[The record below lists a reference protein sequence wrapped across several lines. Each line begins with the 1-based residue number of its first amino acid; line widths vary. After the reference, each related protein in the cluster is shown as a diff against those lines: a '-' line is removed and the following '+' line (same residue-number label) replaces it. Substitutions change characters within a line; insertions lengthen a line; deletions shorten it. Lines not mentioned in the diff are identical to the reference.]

1 MDFNQLIYSRLAANA
16 TLVAI
21 LAKFDNQPAIFN
33 TEFPIDQQPGW
44 GGKVEYP
51 RIDFKVDMMA
61 DPQRASSGLLRC
73 LIYTEKNPL
82 IAEQIEAQVRG
93 SLGDVLMKPSDKAPL
108 CVAWSRTDAYQ
119 YEGSAV
125 LVKEVDFDILE
136 YPDQV
141 TTDPDPILAISN
153 YIKSLFGDSSIVLGI
168 DSVGDFTNTAE
179 TPVWYCRLG
188 TIQQAPD
195 QHGMLGGSFTWFVCS
210 ISIHL
215 ICPDAS
221 MRLKMVAG
229 LNQEL
234 SCEGEV
240 IMDDDSPMDIQR
252 AVMSNQ
258 ADYLRSGQITLNCQ
272 FGCIKKIYKIHRL
285 NHVEIEGDFHS

>member
-16 TLVAI
+16 ALVAS
-21 LAKFDNQPAIFN
+21 LARFDNQPAIFCQ
-33 TEFPIDQQPGW
+33 EFPADQQPGW
-44 GGKVEYP
+44 SGKVEYP
-51 RIDFKVDMMA
+51 RIDYQVDMMA

-82 IAEQIEAQVRG
+82 IAEQIEAQVRR

-108 CVAWSRTDAYQ
+108 CVAWNRTDAYQ

-125 LVKEVDFDILE
+125 LVKEVDFDVLE
-136 YPDQV
+136 YPNQE
-141 TTDPDPILAISN
+141 TTDPDPILSMSS
-153 YIKSLFGDSSIVLGI
+153 YIKSLFGDSSIVLGV
-168 DSVGDFTNTAE
+168 DKVGDFTNTAE
-179 TPVWYCRLG
+179 KPVWYCRL
-188 TIQQAPD
+188 TSIQLAAD

-234 SCEGEV
+234 ACEGEV
-240 IMDDDSPMDIQR
+240 IMDDGSPMDIQR
-252 AVMSNQ
+252 TVMSNQ

-272 FGCIKKIYKIHRL
+272 FGCIKKSFKVHRL
-285 NHVEIEGDFHS
+285 NHADIDANYHS

>member
-16 TLVAI
+16 SLVAK
-21 LAKFDNQPAIFN
+21 LATFDKQPAIFCQ
-33 TEFPIDQQPGW
+33 EFPADQQPGW
-44 GGKVEYP
+44 SGKVEYP
-51 RIDFKVDMMA
+51 RIDYQVDMMA

-82 IAEQIEAQVRG
+82 IAEQIEAQVRR

-125 LVKEVDFDILE
+125 LVKEVDFDVLE
-136 YPDQV
+136 YPDQE
-141 TTDPDPILAISN
+141 TTDPDPILSMSS
-153 YIKSLFGDSSIVLGI
+153 YIKSLFGDSSIVLGV
-168 DSVGDFTNTAE
+168 DKVGDFTNTAE
-179 TPVWYCRLG
+179 KPVWYCRL
-188 TIQQAPD
+188 TSIQLAAD
-195 QHGMLGGSFTWFVCS
+195 QHGMLGGSFTWFVCQ

-221 MRLKMVAG
+221 RRLKMVAG

-234 SCEGEV
+234 SCVDEI
-240 IMDDDSPMDIQR
+240 IMDDDSPMEIQR
-252 AVMSNQ
+252 SVMSNQ
-258 ADYLRSGQITLNCQ
+258 ADYLRSGQITLTCQ
-272 FGCIKKIYKIHRL
+272 YACIKKVFKVHRL
-285 NHVEIEGDFHS
+285 NHAVIDANYHS